1 MILTH
6 PCGIVFDI
14 VSSDVYDFFS
24 ENKDFSNISTK
35 MVIFFENFEK
45 KNGNFLKFSYNYV
58 HLAHAIL
65 YMAVADEK
73 IYC

>member
-35 MVIFFENFEK
+35 MVIFFENFDK
-45 KNGNFLKFSYNYV
+45 KKKWKLFKIFL
-58 HLAHAIL
+58 
-65 YMAVADEK
+65 
-73 IYC
+73 